1 MVSRLYKIKKTDV
14 DSIKEERYFNRSDF
28 INPNKYSNC
37 CCVKRQRDQLGIA
50 KARLLMDK
58 EINIIEIIKSLRYL
72 KNSIHLLI
80 PKKKRF
86 ELKERSRYF
95 CIDPDEKGQIDV
107 KNF

>member
-1 MVSRLYKIKKTDV
+1 MT
-14 DSIKEERYFNRSDF
+14 
-28 INPNKYSNC
+28 
-37 CCVKRQRDQLGIA
+37 

-86 ELKERSRYF
+86 ELKERSRYL
-95 CIDPDEKGQIDV
+95 CIDPDDKEQIDAT
-107 KNF
+107 NFQSQKAS